1 MLDVV
6 TLGETMLRFSSPATQ
21 RLEQTSILNVNVAG
35 AESNVAVALSRLGLR
50 TGWVSRLTEN
60 PLGRIVANKIREQG
74 VDVSGLLWTNEAR
87 VGTYYLEIGH
97 APRPNMV
104 IYDRAHSAFSL
115 IDVEEV
121 DWGYVA
127 DARVLHLTGITPGL
141 SPNCRTLIQRALE
154 VARQVSQIVTFDLNY
169 RAKIWS
175 PKEAVGVLSEILPS
189 VDILLSGREEVQT
202 VFGFEGMTVDVA
214 AVLRD
219 QFGIDLVVLSEGK
232 QGVVAHDGEPHF
244 HEAYEIEIVD
254 RVGAGDTFAA
264 GFLYGYLFD
273 GRPMDQSDTMLSGP
287 LGTVDRGLAFGMAL
301 AALKHTHHGDISWC
315 TREEVLDLIH
325 RRQPGWR

>member
-6 TLGETMLRFSSPATQ
+6 TLGETMLRLSSPATL
-21 RLEQTSILNVNVAG
+21 RLEQTSTLNVNVAG
-35 AESNVAVALSRLGLR
+35 AESNVAAALSRLGLR

-60 PLGRIVANKIREQG
+60 PLGRIVVNKIREQG
-74 VDVSGLLWTNEAR
+74 VDVSGVLWTDEAR

-104 IYDRAHSAFSL
+104 IYDRAHSALSL
-115 IDVEEV
+115 IDVEAV
-121 DWGYVA
+121 DWDYVA

-141 SPNCRTLIQRALE
+141 SSNCRNLIQRALE
-154 VARQVSQIVTFDLNY
+154 VARQVGQIVTFDLNY

-175 PKEAVGVLSEILPS
+175 PQEAAGVLGEILPS
-189 VDILLSGREEVQT
+189 VDILLGGRDEVQT

-214 AVLRD
+214 AALRE
-219 QFGIDLVVLSEGK
+219 QFGIDLVVLTEGEK
-232 QGVVAHDGEPHF
+232 GVVAHDGEPHF
-244 HEAYEIEIVD
+244 HEAYEVEIVD

-273 GRPMDQSDTMLSGP
+273 GQPLGQPEAILAGP

-301 AALKHTHHGDISWC
+301 AALKHTHQGDISWC
-315 TREEVLDLIH
+315 TREDVLNLIH